1 MIKTLSLALGVL
13 AAPVLAED
21 NWIYAPMVANC
32 AQRAQA
38 DGGPQSCIGDAA
50 SACMSGEADGATT
63 VGMMFC
69 MLGERDVWDAMLN
82 DEYQLARDFA
92 RASDAEDLALFPQYA
107 VRADQVLA
115 AQRAW
120 IAFRDANCA
129 MEYGVWG
136 AGSMRQIAGADCQMQ
151 MTAERA
157 LALRAYRSTFP

>member
-1 MIKTLSLALGVL
+1 MMRLFCIGIALWAGP
-13 AAPVLAED
+13 AAAEA
-21 NWIYAPMVANC
+21 NWLYEPMVAVC
-32 AQRAQA
+32 AERTQQ

-50 SACMSGEADGATT
+50 SACMSGEADGETT

-69 MLGERDVWDAMLN
+69 MLDERDVWDALLN
-82 DEYQLARDFA
+82 DEYQRAREFA
-92 RASDAEDLALFPQYA
+92 RAMDADDQTLFPEYA
-107 VRADQVLA
+107 VRADQLLA

-136 AGSMRQIAGADCQMQ
+136 AGSMRQIAGASCQMR

-157 LALRAYRSTFP
+157 LELRAYRDTMR